1 MNIFYLD
8 DDPVLAAQQH
18 CDRHVVKMILE
29 TAQILST
36 VWHNAAADG
45 TDGGLVTLDWVTP
58 DNAVPPQELKWL
70 RAELCGQRIYR
81 PTHRNHPAVKWAA
94 MYGGN
99 YAWLYRLGMA
109 LLDEYTYRYGRVH
122 ACLPVLRTLEL
133 LPPTL
138 QASAGVYCDGYS
150 IMDEQY
156 KKQDV
161 VSSYRNYYLKAKE
174 NILIYTRRHPPEW
187 LGSAAVYKEPK
198 NVA

>member
-36 VWHNAAADG
+36 VWHNAAAAGADN
-45 TDGGLVTLDWVTP
+45 GLVTLDWVPP
-58 DNAVPPQELKWL
+58 DEATPPQELKWL
-70 RAELCGQRIYR
+70 RAELCGQRIYK
-81 PTHRNHPAVKWAA
+81 PTHRNHPAVVWAS

-99 YAWLYRLGMA
+99 YAWLYKLGMA
-109 LLDEYTYRYGRVH
+109 LLDEYTYRYGRIH

-133 LPPTL
+133 LPPALLAT
-138 QASAGVYCDGYS
+138 ADVYCDGYS
-150 IMDEQY
+150 IMDDQY

-161 VSSYRNYYLKAKE
+161 INSYRNYYLKAKE
-174 NILIYTRRHPPEW
+174 HILIYTRRTPPAW
-187 LGSAAVYKEPK
+187 LGSAAVHKEPA
-198 NVA
+198 NVS